1 MSTCPVS
8 LVPRLPHLL
17 GSHPSSCVVAWYITD
32 RIRLLGSELIEMTH
46 FDSPREGVSGA
57 RVQTPKCL
65 PCSSRHHLM
74 LLNLYDNDWHAHRRF
89 LDTCK
94 QEAYKK
100 PRVGWVGTKTKA
112 RRLGWRMIG
121 PAMPGGWG
129 SANPFPMNSQ
139 TLVLDV
145 CELIRAPTTRWT
157 NLATGASRILSC
169 TRYSTSHKLG
179 YFLTCQKTQVCS
191 TSVHESCRHIS
202 GLVKNP
208 LALLP
213 LSRRS
218 LVW

>member
-100 PRVGWVGTKTKA
+100 PPPSLKDQEGGLGVSPPQIQPNFRSRKQRRAVWVL
-112 RRLGWRMIG
+112 R
-121 PAMPGGWG
+121 
-129 SANPFPMNSQ
+129 
-139 TLVLDV
+139 
-145 CELIRAPTTRWT
+145 
-157 NLATGASRILSC
+157 
-169 TRYSTSHKLG
+169 
-179 YFLTCQKTQVCS
+179 CS
-191 TSVHESCRHIS
+191 
-202 GLVKNP
+202 L
-208 LALLP
+208 
-213 LSRRS
+213 
-218 LVW
+218 